1 MRTIF
6 IILMVLVMFVVA
18 AIAILNSEVVTVN
31 YLLGQIDLNLF
42 AVILGSAL
50 AGVIAMVF
58 FMIYRSIHNYIKTES
73 DRNLKKE
80 LHHQIRNLENEN
92 KRLENEI
99 SRLQRERE
107 VAGEK
112 ARAELEKEKKR
123 LEDELG
129 RQQQDRESLA
139 AKEQA
144 EMDSEKRQLEEELR
158 KQHKEKERLAAQA
171 SGDAPAK
178 KGLFGFF
185 SRFTKSG

>member
-6 IILMVLVMFVVA
+6 IILMILVLFAVA

-50 AGVIAMVF
+50 AGVIVMIF
-58 FMIYRSIHNYIKTES
+58 FMIYRSIHNYIKSES

-80 LHHQIRNLENEN
+80 LYHQIRTLENEN

-99 SRLQRERE
+99 SKMQRERE
-107 VAGEK
+107 AAAEK
-112 ARAELEKEKKR
+112 ARNELEKEKKR

-129 RQQQDRESLA
+129 RQQQDRDNMA

-144 EMDSEKRQLEEELR
+144 EMDSEKRQLEEELK
-158 KQHKEKERLAAQA
+158 KQQKEKERLAAQA